1 MDILRNSIE
10 EMCWYKALY
19 YASAEWCDALVGR
32 LMDYLDQ
39 SGQRENTLILF
50 AADHGQQYFDHGF
63 NDKHTFY
70 EETLHV
76 PFLLSMPSTL
86 PDGLCVYC
94 GYRADADRCSGRK
107 LVERKRN

>member
-1 MDILRNSIE
+1 
-10 EMCWYKALY
+10 
-19 YASAEWCDALVGR
+19 
-32 LMDYLDQ
+32 MDYLDQ

-76 PFLLSMPSTL
+76 PFLLSIPSTL
-86 PDGLCVYC
+86 PANVRMGFASTVDIAPTLIGAAGGSSWKGNEIDLLKACQTEMRSSETV
-94 GYRADADRCSGRK
+94 RF
-107 LVERKRN
+107 L